1 MRVIKRNLKGRE
13 GEITLLPESLDDL
26 WHLKFL
32 VERGDL
38 VYAQTLRKVESAT
51 DKIRPESVEKKPVRL
66 GIRVEKVEF
75 QKFSNRLRIHGVIED
90 GIDSGA
96 HHTLNIEPGR
106 DLSIIKS
113 WKDHQLRRIEE
124 AVRASKRPRV
134 IILTVEEGYA
144 TIGILRDYG
153 VDEFAEIV
161 GSSGKGAGGT
171 RREFFL
177 QIIKQL
183 EVVGKEAESIIIAG
197 PGFVKE
203 ELLRTVEEVAPE
215 LKEKSFL
222 VDTSSTGVSGYQEV
236 LRRKSIE
243 KIVSD
248 MRLVKESE
256 LFEELM
262 REIAKGGNVAYG
274 LEEVKE
280 AVELGAVETL
290 LITDEM
296 AMTEEGEKLIRGTEQ
311 KGGRYLVFSTEFEP
325 GKRLQHL
332 GGAAAFLRFRISGE

>member
-1 MRVIKRNLKGRE
+1 VIKKNLKGKE
-13 GEITLLPESLDDL
+13 GEISLVPESLDDL

-32 VERGDL
+32 VEKGDL

-51 DKIRPESVEKKPVRL
+51 DKIRPESAEKKPVRL

-75 QKFSNRLRIHGVIED
+75 QKFSNRLRIHGIIED
-90 GIDSGA
+90 GIDFGA

-106 DLSIIKS
+106 DLSIIKT
-113 WKDHQLRRIEE
+113 WKNHQLKRIEE

-134 IILTVEEGYA
+134 VIVTVEEGYA
-144 TIGILRDYG
+144 TIGVLREYG
-153 VDEFAEIV
+153 VDEIAEIT
-161 GSSGKGAGGT
+161 GSSGKGVGGT

-177 QIIKQL
+177 QVIKQL
-183 EVVGKEAESIIIAG
+183 EVFGDEAESIIIAG

-203 ELLRTVEEVAPE
+203 ELFRIMEEISPE
-215 LKEKSFL
+215 LKKKALL

-236 LRRKSIE
+236 LRRGSIE
-243 KIVSD
+243 KILSD
-248 MRLVKESE
+248 MRLVKEAE

-262 REIAKGGNVAYG
+262 KEISRNGAVAYG

-280 AVELGAVETL
+280 AAEMGAVETL

-296 AMTEEGEKLIRGTEQ
+296 AMTEEGERLIRETEN
-311 KGGRYLVFSTEFEP
+311 KGGKYVIFSTEFDP
-325 GKRLQHL
+325 GKRLAHL
-332 GGAAAFLRFRISGE
+332 GGVAALLRFRIRSE